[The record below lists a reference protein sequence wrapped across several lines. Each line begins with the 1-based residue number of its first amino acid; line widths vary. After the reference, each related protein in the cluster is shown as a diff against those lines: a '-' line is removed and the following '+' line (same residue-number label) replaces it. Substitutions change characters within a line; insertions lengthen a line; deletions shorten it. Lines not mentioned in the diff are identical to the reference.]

1 MMQCCYIFINHN
13 KENAVAADMHCE
25 APLLIDVHYG
35 GLYIFTIMLCT
46 FVYIANSL
54 YIRVYIWLTIVR
66 SMGVLY
72 QTSGRAR

>member
-13 KENAVAADMHCE
+13 IENAVAADMHCE
-25 APLLIDVHYG
+25 APLLIDFHYG

-46 FVYIANSL
+46 FVYIGNSL